1 MKLSLFA
8 KLAIGFF
15 TACCLVSLTASGA
28 LAQSTNSAA
37 PNPAAPKAAA
47 PKPLHTGEVLSG
59 ELTAMRSGPKKKRVI
74 TYQLTSEPRRLP
86 SPSGLCNLE
95 TGPETFQIVTKS
107 DAEAASLKP
116 FIGKSVSL
124 KADEMSCA
132 DVAGQF
138 SDAIVSKW
146 SVVKH

>member
-1 MKLSLFA
+1 MTSSLFA
-8 KLAIGFF
+8 KFATGFVF
-15 TACCLVSLTASGA
+15 ACCALSLEVTGAS
-28 LAQSTNSAA
+28 AQAA
-37 PNPAAPKAAA
+37 KPPA
-47 PKPLHTGEVLSG
+47 PKPLHAGEVLSG
-59 ELTAMRSGPKKKRVI
+59 ELTAMRSGPRKKRMI

-107 DAEAASLKP
+107 DAEAAALKP
-116 FIGKSVSL
+116 YIGKSVSL

-132 DVAGQF
+132 AEAGQF

>member
-1 MKLSLFA
+1 MTSSLFA
-8 KLAIGFF
+8 KLATGLFSV
-15 TACCLVSLTASGA
+15 CCVIFLEATGAS
-28 LAQSTNSAA
+28 AQAA
-37 PNPAAPKAAA
+37 KPPA
-47 PKPLHTGEVLSG
+47 PKPLHAGEVLSG
-59 ELTAMRSGPKKKRVI
+59 ELTAMRSGPRKKRMI

-95 TGPETFQIVTKS
+95 TGPETFQIVIKS
-107 DAEAASLKP
+107 DAEAAALKP
-116 FIGKSVSL
+116 YIGKSVSL

-132 DVAGQF
+132 AEAGQF

>member
-1 MKLSLFA
+1 MKSSLFA

-15 TACCLVSLTASGA
+15 SVCGAIVLTSAGAS
-28 LAQSTNSAA
+28 AQAA
-37 PNPAAPKAAA
+37 KPPA
-47 PKPLHTGEVLSG
+47 PKPLHAGEVLSG
-59 ELTAMRSGPKKKRVI
+59 ELTAMRSGPRKKRMI

-95 TGPETFQIVTKS
+95 TGPETFQIVTNS
-107 DAEAASLKP
+107 DAEAAALKP
-116 FIGKSVSL
+116 YIGKSVSL
-124 KADEMSCA
+124 KAEEMSCA
-132 DVAGQF
+132 AEAGQF

>member
-1 MKLSLFA
+1 MKSSLFA
-8 KLAIGFF
+8 KLASGFF
-15 TACCLVSLTASGA
+15 SVCCAIVMASTGA
-28 LAQSTNSAA
+28 SAQAA
-37 PNPAAPKAAA
+37 TPPA

-59 ELTAMRSGPKKKRVI
+59 ELTAMRSGPRKKRMI

-107 DAEAASLKP
+107 DAEAAALKP

-124 KADEMSCA
+124 KAEEMSCA
-132 DVAGQF
+132 AEAGQF

-146 SVVKH
+146 SVLKH

>member
-1 MKLSLFA
+1 MKSLLYV
-8 KLAIGFF
+8 KRAIGFF
-15 TACCLVSLTASGA
+15 AGCCLVSLTASGA
-28 LAQSTNSAA
+28 FAQ
-37 PNPAAPKAAA
+37 APKPVAA

-59 ELTAMRSGPKKKRVI
+59 ELTAMRSGPRKKRVI

-86 SPSGLCNLE
+86 PPSGLCNLE
-95 TGPETFQIVTKS
+95 TGPETFQIVANS
-107 DAEAASLKP
+107 DAEAAALKP

-124 KADEMSCA
+124 KADEMACA
-132 DVAGQF
+132 DAAGQF

>member
-1 MKLSLFA
+1 
-8 KLAIGFF
+8 
-15 TACCLVSLTASGA
+15 
-28 LAQSTNSAA
+28 
-37 PNPAAPKAAA
+37 
-47 PKPLHTGEVLSG
+47 
-59 ELTAMRSGPKKKRVI
+59 MRSGPRKKRMI

-107 DAEAASLKP
+107 DAEAAALKP
-116 FIGKSVSL
+116 YIGKSVSL

-132 DVAGQF
+132 AEAGQF

>member
-1 MKLSLFA
+1 MKSSLFA
-8 KLAIGFF
+8 KLATGFF
-15 TACCLVSLTASGA
+15 SVCCVISLGATGAS
-28 LAQSTNSAA
+28 AQAA
-37 PNPAAPKAAA
+37 KPPA
-47 PKPLHTGEVLSG
+47 PKPLHAGEVLSG
-59 ELTAMRSGPKKKRVI
+59 ELTAMRSGPRKKRMI

-86 SPSGLCNLE
+86 APSGLCNLE

-107 DAEAASLKP
+107 DAEAAALKP
-116 FIGKSVSL
+116 YIGKSVSL

-132 DVAGQF
+132 AEAGQF

>member
-8 KLAIGFF
+8 KLATGFLS
-15 TACCLVSLTASGA
+15 ACCAISLSATSVS
-28 LAQSTNSAA
+28 AQAA
-37 PNPAAPKAAA
+37 KPPA
-47 PKPLHTGEVLSG
+47 PKPLHAGEVLSG
-59 ELTAMRSGPKKKRVI
+59 ELTAMRSGPRKKRTI

-107 DAEAASLKP
+107 DAEAATLKP

-124 KADEMSCA
+124 KAEEMSCA
-132 DVAGQF
+132 AEAGQF
-138 SDAIVSKW
+138 SDAIVSRW